1 MYIFLCVYFQQGHL
15 GIQCID
21 FLVQALRENQNANKL
36 KIQKCFYYFQISAIA
51 VHSCISTLTV
61 LLFLSEWLF
70 LKVDLNHGTQLCLDH
85 MLSCAWVIYSV
96 CLGHM
101 HSCAWIILHLLGAFE
116 LPWCNTNDLKKT
128 TFFQYFRKNVFTSV
142 RINWWHMLTTHLSFS
157 ERAHKSKYG
166 PG

>member
-21 FLVQALRENQNANKL
+21 FLVQALRENQNANKHKL

-70 LKVDLNHGTQLCLDH
+70 LKVDLNYGTQLCLDH

-96 CLGHM
+96 CLGHI

-116 LPWCNTNDLKKT
+116 LPWCKTNDFQKKKL
-128 TFFQYFRKNVFTSV
+128 FFNISEKTY
-142 RINWWHMLTTHLSFS
+142 LHL
-157 ERAHKSKYG
+157 YG
-166 PG
+166 SNDDICWLHT